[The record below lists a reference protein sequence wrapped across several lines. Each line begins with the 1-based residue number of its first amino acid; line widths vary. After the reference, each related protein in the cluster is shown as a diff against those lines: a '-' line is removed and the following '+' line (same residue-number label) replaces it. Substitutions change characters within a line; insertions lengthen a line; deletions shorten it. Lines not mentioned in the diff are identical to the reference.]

1 MIDGGYITGRLYA
14 PKELWH
20 QPEME
25 MLPDLD
31 KKLALAEYLLS
42 VLKSTRHDPLDP
54 ALTMQELHRLETAL
68 YVNPSDV
75 GNTATVAYTGNTSN
89 NVSSTVASSIKSTM
103 GSMQHW
109 RASWKWSKR
118 PVEII
123 RNERSIDDRYPMYI
137 RTLIKLFSTAQ
148 FLDGWYSEYSDL
160 VAVSPASTVD
170 IYQRILCKISMCA
183 EALGRIVCTTVLG
196 DFQVIWGAYMARNN
210 RWIHDDL

>member
-1 MIDGGYITGRLYA
+1 MPSRSLPLPSLTEHLHHWTLMKKLRQSMIDGGYITGRLYA

-20 QPEME
+20 QPEMG

-68 YVNPSDV
+68 YVNPSDITTTTSTSTN
-75 GNTATVAYTGNTSN
+75 GTSN
-89 NVSSTVASSIKSTM
+89 HVSSTMASAASSIRSTM

-123 RNERSIDDRYPMYI
+123 RNERSMYVCACQSLEHMFID
-137 RTLIKLFSTAQ
+137 T
-148 FLDGWYSEYSDL
+148 
-160 VAVSPASTVD
+160 
-170 IYQRILCKISMCA
+170 
-183 EALGRIVCTTVLG
+183 
-196 DFQVIWGAYMARNN
+196 
-210 RWIHDDL
+210 

>member
-1 MIDGGYITGRLYA
+1 MKKLRQSMIDGGYITGRLYA

-68 YVNPSDV
+68 YVTPSDV
-75 GNTATVAYTGNTSN
+75 GNTATVAYTGSTSN
-89 NVSSTVASSIKSTM
+89 NVSSAVASSIKSTM

-109 RASWKWSKR
+109 RTSWKWSKR

-123 RNERSIDDRYPMYI
+123 RNERSM
-137 RTLIKLFSTAQ
+137 
-148 FLDGWYSEYSDL
+148 
-160 VAVSPASTVD
+160 
-170 IYQRILCKISMCA
+170 
-183 EALGRIVCTTVLG
+183 
-196 DFQVIWGAYMARNN
+196 
-210 RWIHDDL
+210 